1 MQRQLEE
8 MIREKKEKSYELK
21 TLTTKI
27 VSQEQQT
34 TNEKRKEIS
43 RRHSNHYRGL
53 HFKWYYTGAIE
64 QERTCC

>member
-27 VSQEQQT
+27 VSQ
-34 TNEKRKEIS
+34 
-43 RRHSNHYRGL
+43 
-53 HFKWYYTGAIE
+53 
-64 QERTCC
+64 